1 MRVRRVVLGAALAGV
16 IALTGIPALADGRA
30 MAAKNY
36 GDRRPEAADVEA
48 EKQAASP
55 DVSTNL
61 VGPSPAVTVAKLTGQ
76 QSINATDSRYAV
88 FGTDLGVTW
97 DNGQG
102 QMLMAF
108 GDTFGSGWIGFG
120 GGGDDWRCQTLA
132 RTSDTDLSDGVTFD
146 DMVTDRPGHAKQ
158 LLPCE
163 QSEADGEVTVIP
175 TAGIAV
181 GNRQYL
187 HYFSIKTWGPW
198 TTNYAGIAYSD
209 DNGETWVKDAKTRW
223 LNTPTYDEPFQMAA
237 FMREGK
243 WVYMYGT
250 ANGRFGSV
258 HVARVPADKLLE
270 LSAYEY
276 WDGRRWQGDDQ
287 KAAPIAVGPA
297 GEMSVGYDKYLD
309 RYVMSTLDEYRAAVV
324 MREAPTPLG
333 PWSGQRV
340 LVQGGE
346 GSPYA
351 GLYAP
356 FFNPASLSSGS
367 PDLYFNMS
375 LWGPYNVFLMKT
387 TLDRQVDT
395 ANLLSDPGLEE
406 QRSGMPSAPWVLEG
420 RGGVDR
426 DVTWAHGGK
435 NNGFVRATA
444 GWNTLKQTVNIRPGH
459 RYEFSAWVRSA
470 DIKTAG
476 RVGVR
481 GSEGD
486 VVTKSF
492 PSTKGAWTNVKV
504 TFKSRSLTT
513 VDVFAGFWSD
523 GMETWVQVDDTALR
537 EVG

>member
-1 MRVRRVVLGAALAGV
+1 MSEDKAVAPRASTDLAGP
-16 IALTGIPALADGRA
+16 T
-30 MAAKNY
+30 
-36 GDRRPEAADVEA
+36 
-48 EKQAASP
+48 
-55 DVSTNL
+55 T
-61 VGPSPAVTVAKLTGQ
+61 AVTVAKLTGQ
-76 QSINATDSRYAV
+76 QSINDTDSRYAV

-97 DNGQG
+97 DSGKGQT
-102 QMLMAF
+102 LMAF
-108 GDTFGSGWIGFG
+108 GDTFGAGWIGFG

-132 RTSDTDLSDGVTFD
+132 RTSDTNLSDGVTFD
-146 DMVTDRPGHAKQ
+146 DMVIDRPGHAKQ
-158 LLPCE
+158 LLPCK

-198 TTNYAGIAYSD
+198 TTNHAGIAYSD
-209 DNGETWVKDAKTRW
+209 DNGETWVKDPKTRW
-223 LNTPTYDEPFQMAA
+223 INTPTYDQPFQMAA

-250 ANGRFGSV
+250 PNGRYGSV
-258 HVARVPADKLLE
+258 HVARVRSDKLLS

-276 WDGRRWQGDDQ
+276 WDGKKWQADDQ
-287 KAAPIAVGPA
+287 KAAPIAIGPA
-297 GEMSVGYDKYLD
+297 GEMTVGYDKYLD
-309 RYVMSTLDEYRAAVV
+309 RYVMATLDEYRAAIV
-324 MREAPTPLG
+324 MREAPTPVG

-346 GSPYA
+346 GIQYA

-387 TLDRQVDT
+387 TLDKQVDT
-395 ANLLSDPGLEE
+395 ANLLSDPGFEE
-406 QRSGMPSAPWVLEG
+406 QKTGTPAAPWALEG

-444 GWNTLKQTVNIRPGH
+444 GWNTLKQTVNVRPGH
-459 RYEFSAWVRSA
+459 RYEFSSWVRSA
-470 DIKTAG
+470 DIKTLG

-481 GSEGD
+481 GAGGD
-486 VVTKSF
+486 VATKTF
-492 PSTKGAWTNVKV
+492 PSTKGEWTKV
-504 TFKSRSLTT
+504 TVAFDSRSLTT

-537 EVG
+537 EVR